1 MRLCTAGE
9 GRAQRDF
16 SDQGERACR
25 TPRFWEGLSD
35 PGPLVYQREVRTP
48 LPAVL
53 ALTAAWLGMGV
64 GCIEPAPNA
73 GSQRTAFDRGP
84 AAPYLVASAH
94 PAHPVQA
101 VFGRLAE
108 LTGWE
113 LEPATVRRGDRA
125 RLTLFWKALDA
136 SDDGYRVFVHLDTP
150 DGNQRVTA
158 DHDPAQGTLP
168 TQVWR
173 RGDQIRDP
181 VSFQVPL
188 SVKGSE
194 LNVWVGWYDGD
205 VRVPIADAGGLRRDG
220 EDRLLLGTIPVR

>member
-1 MRLCTAGE
+1 
-9 GRAQRDF
+9 
-16 SDQGERACR
+16 
-25 TPRFWEGLSD
+25 
-35 PGPLVYQREVRTP
+35 
-48 LPAVL
+48 
-53 ALTAAWLGMGV
+53 MGV
-64 GCIEPAPNA
+64 GCIEPAPNS

-84 AAPYLVASAH
+84 AAPYLSQSVH

-113 LEPATVRRGDRA
+113 LEPAALRRGDRA
-125 RLTLFWKALDA
+125 RLTLYWKALDP

-181 VSFQVPL
+181 VSFLVPL

-194 LNVWVGWYDGD
+194 LNVWVGWYEGAE
-205 VRVPIADAGGLRRDG
+205 RVPIADAGSLRRDG
-220 EDRLLLGTIPVR
+220 EDRLLLGAIPVR